1 MKKTALLLFCI
12 AFFSA
17 TYAQPEYLGKSKTTI
32 LNSTTDITLQQLK
45 TDDGMEFLFSEVP
58 DIGQLFLF
66 FSEYDICNTMAIYPV
81 NEEVKNYLA
90 SMFDSE
96 GKKEGKNVWSITEDG
111 ISQRI
116 SLETDSNGKQYFL
129 VLMSE

>member
-1 MKKTALLLFCI
+1 MKKTALLFFCI

-17 TYAQPEYLGKSKTTI
+17 AYAQPEYLGKSKKTI
-32 LNSTTDITLQQLK
+32 LNSETNITLQQLT

-66 FSEYDICNTMAIYPV
+66 FTDDEICNTMAIYPM
-81 NEEVKNYLA
+81 NDEVMNYLS
-90 SMFDSE
+90 SMFDQE
-96 GKKEGKNVWSITEDG
+96 GKKEGKNVWSITEGDLT
-111 ISQRI
+111 QRV

-129 VLMSE
+129 ILMSE